1 MFYSYTGDIT
11 AMWEQLTDRE
21 LIDRI
26 QAGDQAAVSSLAAT
40 FGPRIHQ
47 LAMRYVKNW
56 EDAEEVAQDV
66 LWKVSRKIGAFRG
79 DSALSSWIYR
89 ITFNTAM
96 SRLRSERARLKADA
110 VAAAD
115 IESATLPI
123 PSSTPDERPLREPVD
138 WSSMADDDV
147 MRAQMRSRLIQAL
160 GELPQVYRI
169 PVLLRDIQ
177 GLSTEEAAAVLR
189 VKPQT
194 LKSRLHRGRLILRRH
209 LAEFAGG
216 LSLHRH

>member
-1 MFYSYTGDIT
+1 MRQ
-11 AMWEQLTDRE
+11 QLTERE

-26 QAGDQAAVSSLAAT
+26 QAGDQSAVSSLAAT
-40 FGPRIHQ
+40 YGPRIHQ

-56 EDAEEVAQDV
+56 QDAEEVAQDV

-96 SRLRSERARLKADA
+96 SRLRSDRARMKADA
-110 VAAAD
+110 AAVAD
-115 IESATLPI
+115 LESATLPV
-123 PSSTPDERPLREPVD
+123 PSSTPDERPVREPVD

-147 MRAQMRSRLIQAL
+147 LRTQMRKRLIKAL

-209 LAEFAGG
+209 LADFADG